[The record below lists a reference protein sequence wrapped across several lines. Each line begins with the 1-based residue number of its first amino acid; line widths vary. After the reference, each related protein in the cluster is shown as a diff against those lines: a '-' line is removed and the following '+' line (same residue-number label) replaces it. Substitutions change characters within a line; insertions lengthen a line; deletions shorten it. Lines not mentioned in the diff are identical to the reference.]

1 MSWMLEPTKFLPF
14 ILLLACSHNSLALD
28 PFESFHSNLGK
39 IIILPP
45 NAFKNLD
52 TPEVKPKS
60 QQVTAE
66 ISVKNEEAK
75 AKELGIDED
84 SGQGTRLKEN
94 ESKTTLTDEE
104 INDLLFDELFEW
116 EEEEE
121 EFLVETSDWYKFYAF
136 ELGGGYADN
145 PLGASHDPESSSFAE
160 LNLESFFLNQTNPQ
174 HETLIYLFAEAKNFF
189 ELEKDEIAGLVLSQF
204 DYSYKPP
211 AGGQSYGLRF
221 QHTYFDQPMD
231 LSTIDDPNR
240 EKITSNRFE
249 ISPYLKWKGDNGEEG
264 KIELSWSEEK
274 LRQFEDQSSKFG
286 ISASLSNKTTR
297 PLKWNAKVF
306 HIKSDFKDRSAKDG
320 LGIDINGNSK
330 TKHIGLSTKLTTASE
345 NGWSKGISFGS
356 TIEKVKDNQGGYY
369 NYHRLKT
376 SLGKKFQTEK
386 WESEISLDHHRTRY
400 SERLVDNQGK
410 FSKDHWSVEVGINRE
425 LKEDWKT
432 YAKWMHESDRS
443 NDPNY
448 TFDNNIWSVG
458 LAWEK

>member
-1 MSWMLEPTKFLPF
+1 MLKSAKFIPF
-14 ILLLACSHNSLALD
+14 ILLWVCSHHSFALA
-28 PFESFHSNLGK
+28 PFDSFHSNLGE
-39 IIILPP
+39 IIILTPK
-45 NAFKNLD
+45 AFKKLG
-52 TPEVKPKS
+52 TQEVKTKPQKIPAQTS
-60 QQVTAE
+60 A
-66 ISVKNEEAK
+66 KNVESK
-75 AKELGIDED
+75 IKEVGIDGD
-84 SGQGTRLKEN
+84 SAQGTRWKEK

-121 EFLVETSDWYKFYAF
+121 GLLVETSDWYKFYAF

-145 PLGASHDPESSSFAE
+145 PLGAAHNPESSSFAE
-160 LNLESFFLNQTNPQ
+160 LNLESFFLSQKNPQ

-211 AGGQSYGLRF
+211 ASRQSFGLRF

-231 LSTIDDPNR
+231 MSTLGSPYR
-240 EKITSNRFE
+240 LKITSQRSE
-249 ISPYLKWKGDNGEEG
+249 ISPNLKWKGDNGEEG
-264 KIELSWSEEK
+264 KVELSWSEER

-286 ISASLSNKTTR
+286 ISASLSNKITR
-297 PLKWNAKVF
+297 PLKWHAKVF
-306 HIKSDFKDRSAKDG
+306 HLKSDFKDRIAKDG
-320 LGIDINGNSK
+320 LGNHLNGNSK
-330 TKHIGLSTKLTTASE
+330 TKHFGLSTKLTTASE
-345 NGWSKGISFGS
+345 NGWSKGVSIGS

-376 SLGKKFQTEK
+376 SLGKKFETEK

-400 SERLVDNQGK
+400 SERLVNNHGK

-432 YAKWMHESDRS
+432 YAKWMHETDRS

-448 TFDNNIWSVG
+448 TFDNNLWSVG